1 MVLDCLRSS
10 ICPEI
15 IDIDATLVSFL
26 PWGRATGFKG
36 GTLRDQ
42 RSPFLYM
49 VVPRV
54 QRTRLS
60 AVSNS
65 RIT

>member
-26 PWGRATGFKG
+26 PWGTATGFKG

-42 RSPFLYM
+42 HSPFLYM